1 LAFEE
6 RRYRELVTRFLEGM
20 YTLQFG
26 NAGAAADQMATALT
40 LGQQSS
46 GTAEQT
52 GSMDAAVMLGQTDGF
67 DAQVT
72 LQDSVRA
79 FKVLADIKAGRNE
92 AALVECVRILVPGT
106 QVSSAEDVKQTELSE
121 AVNQIQSPL
130 VGFAFASALEATI
143 NTLELEQIERRMLL
157 LAATNAAFERVEQQL
172 KSQRMQSRYPHIVS
186 LVADARQQLSSTQGF
201 LDKAYKLRSS
211 GDLEGATNAL
221 VDGLKR
227 HPQSTELWKLYL
239 ETQVL
244 LVQRGDGVDDAFRKL
259 LVRIERI
266 EELNMISPFQKH
278 FYCAVLHER
287 LGDIQNSL
295 QEYESAVVAAKQS
308 RDRILARSKVS
319 QLRVRDTV
327 RN

>member
-1 LAFEE
+1 
-6 RRYRELVTRFLEGM
+6 
-20 YTLQFG
+20 
-26 NAGAAADQMATALT
+26 
-40 LGQQSS
+40 
-46 GTAEQT
+46 
-52 GSMDAAVMLGQTDGF
+52 
-67 DAQVT
+67 
-72 LQDSVRA
+72 
-79 FKVLADIKAGRNE
+79 
-92 AALVECVRILVPGT
+92 
-106 QVSSAEDVKQTELSE
+106 
-121 AVNQIQSPL
+121 L